1 MLFFLVMLIMLA
13 YYYFNLRKVAAEQ
26 SKTYFNQ
33 LANGMEQEA
42 KNKLDEID
50 RVAKACGYYSIVQKT
65 LFSQIPNEKAKNIN
79 SAKEMIFTYK
89 DTYKYIKDI
98 FFYINIHSRIYTN
111 TTYLQPFLLNLEKNG
126 LYDNIEL
133 SHAILS
139 PLVEEEKS
147 PSLFFYHVPI
157 SNILNDG
164 TAITSRNDAICSIL
178 CDMNQFI
185 TVPEEF
191 SGDDTYFAILYN
203 GSIVSSNKPLNDGTA
218 SLMLS
223 NESSLTSK
231 SPYYFYRSE
240 TKTPYEFVCI
250 APKEATTGTYI
261 PARRGLYIIA
271 LIGSTLTLTLLFF
284 FIQRLTV
291 AVNSFVTTLN
301 KLKTSS
307 DKIRLKEPH
316 AKEMRYLAQHI
327 NGMLDRLDYSAKL
340 EQKTREQ
347 LYQSQIAQQES
358 EMIAYRS
365 QINPHFLFNTMECIR
380 SMAQYY
386 NAEPVE
392 EIVSA
397 MASLLRYS
405 LYAKKSVPLQEEI
418 QNVTHYLTILSIRF
432 PDKYVFMPDISEE
445 ASLRE
450 IPPMILQP
458 IVENSIK
465 HGFDDFYPENGCK
478 IAIRATVKDDALEI
492 AVRDNGKGIPQE
504 KLEKLTENFSVFK
517 EEEKRDSIGLHN
529 IYRRLK
535 LTDER
540 NEMTI
545 LSQVD
550 KFTEIKLKIVSFRT
564 KSPVPAIDD
573 RMD

>member
-42 KNKLDEID
+42 KNKLGEID
-50 RVAKACGYYSIVQKT
+50 RVAKSCGYYSIVQKS
-65 LFSQIPNEKAKNIN
+65 LFSQIPNEKVNNIS
-79 SAKEMIFTYK
+79 SAKEIIYTYK

-98 FFYINIHSRIYTN
+98 FFYINIHSRIYTS
-111 TTYLQPFLLNLEKNG
+111 TTYLQSFLLNLQNIG

-133 SHAILS
+133 PHAILS
-139 PLVEEEKS
+139 PLVEESKN

-164 TAITSRNDAICSIL
+164 TEITSRNDAICSLL

-185 TVPEEF
+185 TVPDEF
-191 SGDDTYFAILYN
+191 RGDNTYFAILYN
-203 GSIVSSNKPLNDGTA
+203 GNIVSSNKPLDSETT
-218 SLMLS
+218 
-223 NESSLTSK
+223 TSFFSAK
-231 SPYYFYRSE
+231 SDKKITINGVSCYFYRSDSD
-240 TKTPYEFVCI
+240 TPYEFVCI
-250 APKEATTGTYI
+250 APEDATTGTYI

-271 LIGSTLTLTLLFF
+271 IIGFALTLMLLFF

-316 AKEMRYLAQHI
+316 AKEMKYLAQHI

-386 NAEPVE
+386 NAEPIE

-397 MASLLRYS
+397 MASLFRYS

-418 QNVTHYLTILSIRF
+418 QNVTHYLTVLSIRF
-432 PDKYVFMPDISEE
+432 PNKYVFEPDISED

-465 HGFDDFYPENGCK
+465 HGFDDFYPEEGCK
-478 IAIRATVKDDALEI
+478 ISIRATVTGDVLEI

-540 NEMTI
+540 NEMKI
-545 LSQVD
+545 LSEENS
-550 KFTEIKLKIVSFRT
+550 FTEIVIRITGS
-564 KSPVPAIDD
+564 SSASSQSAS
-573 RMD
+573 

>member
-1 MLFFLVMLIMLA
+1 
-13 YYYFNLRKVAAEQ
+13 
-26 SKTYFNQ
+26 
-33 LANGMEQEA
+33 
-42 KNKLDEID
+42 
-50 RVAKACGYYSIVQKT
+50 
-65 LFSQIPNEKAKNIN
+65 
-79 SAKEMIFTYK
+79 
-89 DTYKYIKDI
+89 
-98 FFYINIHSRIYTN
+98 
-111 TTYLQPFLLNLEKNG
+111 
-126 LYDNIEL
+126 
-133 SHAILS
+133 
-139 PLVEEEKS
+139 
-147 PSLFFYHVPI
+147 
-157 SNILNDG
+157 
-164 TAITSRNDAICSIL
+164 
-178 CDMNQFI
+178 
-185 TVPEEF
+185 
-191 SGDDTYFAILYN
+191 
-203 GSIVSSNKPLNDGTA
+203 
-218 SLMLS
+218 
-223 NESSLTSK
+223 
-231 SPYYFYRSE
+231 
-240 TKTPYEFVCI
+240 
-250 APKEATTGTYI
+250 
-261 PARRGLYIIA
+261 
-271 LIGSTLTLTLLFF
+271 
-284 FIQRLTV
+284 
-291 AVNSFVTTLN
+291 
-301 KLKTSS
+301 
-307 DKIRLKEPH
+307 
-316 AKEMRYLAQHI
+316 MRYLAQHI

-386 NAEPVE
+386 NAEPIE

-445 ASLRE
+445 ASFRE